1 MSKEILDLTICTVDI
16 FIHRY
21 YFSVKFQYMIFN
33 FNFVKNEGFEIQKN
47 GSKKGRILFTVSA
60 YENHLFALFYIIKIR
75 AKKKIKIFYDLEL
88 SQENIL
94 QKLCSNQPYNICLT
108 SVEI

>member
-60 YENHLFALFYIIKIR
+60 YENHLFALFYSIKIR
-75 AKKKIKIFYDLEL
+75 AKKKSRFFTILSCHRKISFKNFV
-88 SQENIL
+88 QINHTIF
-94 QKLCSNQPYNICLT
+94 
-108 SVEI
+108 V

>member
-33 FNFVKNEGFEIQKN
+33 FNFVKNEDFEIQ
-47 GSKKGRILFTVSA
+47 GRILFTVSA
-60 YENHLFALFYIIKIR
+60 YDNHLFALFYSIKIR

>member
-33 FNFVKNEGFEIQKN
+33 FNFVKNEDFEIQKN

-75 AKKKIKIFYDLEL
+75 AKKKPMIHTSGQLEHWRT
-88 SQENIL
+88 IVYR
-94 QKLCSNQPYNICLT
+94 KDG
-108 SVEI
+108 